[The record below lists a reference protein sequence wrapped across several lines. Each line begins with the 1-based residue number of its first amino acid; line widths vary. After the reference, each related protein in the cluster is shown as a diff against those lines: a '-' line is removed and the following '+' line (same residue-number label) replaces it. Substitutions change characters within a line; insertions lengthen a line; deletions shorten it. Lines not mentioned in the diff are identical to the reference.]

1 MIAKGSQSLRPASI
15 GGLLRISGTC
25 MKTITRS
32 GQAWRG
38 YHCARRGLGW
48 VEALAGSTQAA
59 AAARWRIVV
68 SAHVQRGERD
78 RLRTACGCGF
88 LVGLWRKK
96 TARIG
101 GYGQEVAGILL
112 SGWHIQVVRGE
123 ADHLLTQPVI
133 QLHHAVL

>member
-1 MIAKGSQSLRPASI
+1 
-15 GGLLRISGTC
+15 
-25 MKTITRS
+25 MKTHTQS

-48 VEALAGSTQAA
+48 VEALAGSTLAT
-59 AAARWRIVV
+59 AAARWRVVV
-68 SAHVQRGERD
+68 SARVQRGELERV
-78 RLRTACGCGF
+78 RTACGCGF

-96 TARIG
+96 TARVG
-101 GYGQEVAGILL
+101 GYGHVIAGKLL
-112 SGWHIQVVRGE
+112 VRWRIQVVWRE

>member
-1 MIAKGSQSLRPASI
+1 MIAKGSQPLRPASI
-15 GGLLRISGTC
+15 GGLLHISGTC

-48 VEALAGSTQAA
+48 IEALARSTQAA
-59 AAARWRIVV
+59 AAARWHVV
-68 SAHVQRGERD
+68 ACAHAQRCECGKV
-78 RLRTACGCGF
+78 RTACCCGF

-96 TARIG
+96 TARAG
-101 GYGQEVAGILL
+101 GYGHMIAGKLL
-112 SGWHIQVVRGE
+112 ARWHIQAVRGE

-133 QLHHAVL
+133 QFHHAVL